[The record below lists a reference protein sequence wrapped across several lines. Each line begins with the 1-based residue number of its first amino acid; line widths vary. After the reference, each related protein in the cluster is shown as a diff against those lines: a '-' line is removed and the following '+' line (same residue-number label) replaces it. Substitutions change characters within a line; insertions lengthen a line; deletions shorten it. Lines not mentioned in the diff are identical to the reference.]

1 MKTNQPRKRV
11 AIVSLELVKEASTFY
26 AARTCTSPQAV
37 YELFAPFIETKDR
50 EHLVVAGL
58 NVKNEPTAIQV
69 VHIGTINQ
77 SLAFPRDILKMAL
90 LSNSVSI
97 CVGHNHPSGSV
108 TASLSDIEFTAKL
121 EKACRLLQINLQDHL
136 IIGSGGKYLSMK
148 AEGYIT
154 DSK

>member
-1 MKTNQPRKRV
+1 MIDDDSYQ
-11 AIVSLELVKEASTFY
+11 AI
-26 AARTCTSPQAV
+26 
-37 YELFAPFIETKDR
+37 YELFSPFIETKDR
-50 EHLVVAGL
+50 EHLVFAGL

-97 CVGHNHPSGSV
+97 CVGHNHPLGRNYIFVKS
-108 TASLSDIEFTAKL
+108 
-121 EKACRLLQINLQDHL
+121 
-136 IIGSGGKYLSMK
+136 
-148 AEGYIT
+148 EGYTT

>member
-11 AIVSLELVKEASTFY
+11 AIVSLELFKEASTFY
-26 AARTCTSPQAV
+26 TAITCTSPQAV

-69 VHIGTINQ
+69 VHIGTFNQ

-97 CVGHNHPSGSV
+97 CVGHNHPSG
-108 TASLSDIEFTAKL
+108 TALYRK
-121 EKACRLLQINLQDHL
+121 CNVQN
-136 IIGSGGKYLSMK
+136 
-148 AEGYIT
+148 
-154 DSK
+154 

>member
-1 MKTNQPRKRV
+1 MSC
-11 AIVSLELVKEASTFY
+11 SL
-26 AARTCTSPQAV
+26 R
-37 YELFAPFIETKDR
+37 FIETKDR

-58 NVKNEPTAIQV
+58 NVKNEPTVIQV

-108 TASLSDIEFTAKL
+108 TASLADIEFTAKL

-136 IIGSGGKYLSMK
+136 IISSGGKFLSMK

-154 DSK
+154 NNKYILIPQLHSIVQKKDVETKIRVFKRTYEINLRVF